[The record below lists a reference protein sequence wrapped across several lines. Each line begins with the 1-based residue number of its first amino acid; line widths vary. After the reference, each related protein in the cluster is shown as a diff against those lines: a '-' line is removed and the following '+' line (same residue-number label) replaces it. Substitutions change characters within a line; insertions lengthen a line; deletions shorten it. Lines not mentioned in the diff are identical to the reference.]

1 MQNEIGTLNLNPSD
15 YQLSLDIMA
24 PTSIR
29 HKETSTNKNTPIFFP
44 EHKELDPSSLNE
56 ER

>member
-44 EHKELDPSSLNE
+44 EHKELDPSSVNE